1 MSESAPRL
9 SVVVP
14 FQNVDT
20 YLEECLRSIASQ
32 TFQDFE
38 VVLVDDGST
47 DGSAGLAARHCAA
60 DPRFR
65 LIRQDAHG
73 PGHARNTGLRAV
85 HPDAEFLA
93 FVDGDDVI
101 PEYAYELLIGTLAKS
116 GSDFV
121 SGNVRMMNSR
131 TSWPSTLHH
140 KRLSRDR
147 RGTHIT
153 RHHDLI
159 FDRTVWN
166 KVFRR
171 SFWDRTGITYPEG
184 ILYEDVWVNLVAHY
198 SAERVDVVAAPV
210 YYWRRRDRGAAPSIT
225 QTNQALGNVRD
236 RITAV
241 GSVSRY
247 LAERARE
254 DAAYVQ
260 HKRRYDR
267 ACLESDLMIH
277 LNVLPDADDETRGYF
292 MRHAADFVEGASEGI
307 VEELGA
313 VDRVKWSL
321 VRAGRLDEL
330 LSVLEFERGNRGS
343 LPVRRRLRRHL
354 AYPHL
359 GDRRT
364 GVPKSAYRLGPEFTL
379 RGSLVSAEW
388 EDGRLKLAGRA
399 YIRNLDVSKRRHS
412 LKAVALR
419 QKKQGRFLALPAR
432 TTYAPEATEHSGQQ
446 RYSYDWSGFEATI
459 DPERLKRNGQWV
471 EGTWDVAVGAFSRGL
486 FRYKSIIAGDAGSA
500 SHPRD
505 FYVDKNVRVVPLF
518 VGGALKLRV
527 EIVRARVTGHRVS
540 GDHLELRGVLL
551 APETPETAVLRV
563 RALTGAAEH
572 AAPVDFTDGGEGWCT
587 FRTRIPLRELTA
599 QGTATALG
607 AGSNGW
613 KTTLHIPGR
622 KRPLY
627 PVVAPDTAD
636 GAHPLPERVAA
647 DRELVVLRNASGYL
661 VLFVRDELPVAD
673 RCTWSDDG
681 TLTVEGAFPGQAN
694 LTADERAGLRL
705 VVRSRAKGE
714 EREFPVACVA
724 GRFRFALDP
733 ARVHGLSGAVPLA
746 AGRWD
751 FAFRV
756 PGRERDLVLKA
767 RRDLIAALPSE
778 HTVAGRRFEVQ
789 SQQHDRFTLRSH
801 SGIPAAARGPYG
813 QRQLRTRHYPACR
826 KRPVRAAVLFDS
838 FRGAQIADSPRA
850 IYDELVRRGSELEL
864 LWVVRDDQV
873 EVPEGAR
880 AVRMWS
886 PEWYEALARSR
897 YLVYNNHFPAWFR
910 RREGQRVVQTW
921 HGTPLK
927 KIGHDIESVHFSDQ
941 GYLDRLGTE
950 VGQWDMLV
958 SPNSF
963 STPILRRAFGFEG
976 EMLETGYPR
985 NDVHHHAPAEQE
997 RRAAIVRRRLGLPAD
1012 KKVVLYA
1019 PTWRDDQYHAAG
1031 KYTLDFRVDL
1041 DDARARL
1048 GDDHVLLVRR
1058 HPNVVDPV
1066 PGAGDG
1072 FVFDVSTYND
1082 MADLMLVTDVLVTDY
1097 SSLMF
1102 DFANTGRPMLFF
1114 TYDLDHYRD
1123 TLRGFYFDFERSA
1136 PGPLLDTSR
1145 QLVDA
1150 VRDIDAISGTYALK
1164 YRHFKERYCDLEDGS
1179 AAARVVDRML
1189 GVPERRALPSRT
1201 LPSRTRFRRAA

>member
-1 MSESAPRL
+1 MPEAAPRL

-20 YLEECLRSIASQ
+20 YLEECLRSISLQ
-32 TFQDFE
+32 TFTDFE

-47 DGSAGLAARHCAA
+47 DGSGELAARHCAA

-65 LIRQDAHG
+65 LVRQEAHG
-73 PGHARNTGLRAV
+73 PGHARNTGLRAI

-101 PEYAYELLIGTLAKS
+101 PDYAYELLIGTLAKS

-140 KRLSRDR
+140 KHLARDR
-147 RGTHIT
+147 RRTHIT
-153 RHHDLI
+153 RQHGLI

-184 ILYEDVWVNLVAHY
+184 VLYEDVWVNLVAHY
-198 SAERVDVVAAPV
+198 SAERVDVVGTPV
-210 YYWRRRDRGAAPSIT
+210 YHWRRRDRGAAPSIT
-225 QTNQALGNVRD
+225 QTNHALGNVRD

-241 GSVSRY
+241 GSLSRY

-254 DAAYVQ
+254 TEEYVE

-267 ACLESDLMIH
+267 SCLESDLMIH
-277 LNVLPDADDETRGYF
+277 LNALSEADDETRAHF
-292 MRHAADFVEGASEGI
+292 MRHAAAFVDEAAEGI

-313 VDRVKWSL
+313 VDRVKWGL
-321 VRAGRLDEL
+321 VRAGKLDEL
-330 LSVLEFERGNRGS
+330 LSVLAFERGNRGS

-359 GDRRT
+359 GDRGT

-388 EDGRLKLAGRA
+388 EGGKLRLAGRA
-399 YIRNLDVSKRRHS
+399 YIRNLDVGKRRHS

-459 DPERLKRNGQWV
+459 DPERLKRKGRWV

-486 FRYKSIIAGDAGSA
+486 FRYRSLIAGDAGSA

-518 VGGALKLRV
+518 VNGALKLRV
-527 EIVRARVTGHRVS
+527 EIVRARITGHRVS
-540 GDHLELRGVLL
+540 GEHLELRGVLL
-551 APETPETAVLRV
+551 APETPPAATLRV
-563 RALTGAAEH
+563 RALTGTAEH
-572 AAPVDFTDGGEGWCT
+572 DAPVDFKDGGDGWST
-587 FRTRIPLRELTA
+587 FRTRIPLH
-599 QGTATALG
+599 ALAPAAG
-607 AGSNGW
+607 EDTPEAWRVGSNGW
-613 KTTLHIPGR
+613 KTSLHIPGR

-636 GAHPLPERVAA
+636 GAYPLPDRVAA
-647 DRELVVLRNASGYL
+647 DREVVVLRNAPGYL

-673 RCTWSDDG
+673 RCAWALDG
-681 TLTVEGAFPGQAN
+681 RLTVEGSFPGQEHLSAE
-694 LTADERAGLRL
+694 ERAGLRL

-714 EREFPVACVA
+714 ERDFPVECLA

-733 ARVHGLSGAVPLA
+733 SRVDGLNGAVPLA

-756 PGRERDLVLKA
+756 PGRARDLVLKA
-767 RRDLIAALPSE
+767 RRDLVAGLPSE
-778 HTVAGRRFEVQ
+778 RTLAGRRFEVQ
-789 SQQHDRFTLRSH
+789 AQQHDRFTLRSH
-801 SGIPAAARGPYG
+801 SGIPAAARGPYA
-813 QRQLRTRHYPACR
+813 QRQLRTRHYPHCR
-826 KRPVRAAVLFDS
+826 KRPVRPAVLFDS

-850 IYDELVRRGSELEL
+850 VFDELVRRGTDLEL

-873 EVPEGAR
+873 EVPAHAR

-886 PEWYEALARSR
+886 PEWYEALARSQ

-910 RREGQRVVQTW
+910 RREGQTVVQTW

-941 GYLDRLGTE
+941 GYLDRLSTE

-985 NDVHHHAPAEQE
+985 NDVHHHTEQE
-997 RRAAIVRRRLGLPAD
+997 QARRAALVRERIGLPEG

-1031 KYTLDFRVDL
+1031 KYTLDFRIDL
-1041 DDARARL
+1041 DDARDRL

-1123 TLRGFYFDFERSA
+1123 TLRGFYFDFETSA
-1136 PGPLLDTSR
+1136 PGPLLHTSR

-1150 VRDIDAISGTYALK
+1150 VRDIDSLSRTYALK
-1164 YRHFKERYCDLEDGS
+1164 YRHFTDRYCDLEDGS
-1179 AAARVVDRML
+1179 ASARVVDRML
-1189 GVPERRALPSRT
+1189 GVPKLPALPSR
-1201 LPSRTRFRRAA
+1201 SRFRRAA

>member
-1 MSESAPRL
+1 MPEAAPRL

-20 YLEECLRSIASQ
+20 YLEECLRSISLQ
-32 TFQDFE
+32 TFTDFE

-47 DGSAGLAARHCAA
+47 DGSAELAARHCAA

-73 PGHARNTGLRAV
+73 PGHARNTGLRAI

-101 PEYAYELLIGTLAKS
+101 PDYAYELLIGTLAQS

-140 KRLSRDR
+140 KHLSRDR
-147 RGTHIT
+147 RRTHIT
-153 RHHDLI
+153 RHRDLV

-171 SFWDRTGITYPEG
+171 SFWDRTAITYPEG
-184 ILYEDVWVNLVAHY
+184 VLYEDVWVNLVAHY
-198 SAERVDVVAAPV
+198 SAERVDVVGTPV

-225 QTNQALGNVRD
+225 QTNHALDNIRD

-241 GSVSRY
+241 GDLSRY

-254 DAAYVQ
+254 SAAYVEE
-260 HKRRYDR
+260 KRHYDR
-267 ACLESDLMIH
+267 SCLESDLMIH
-277 LNVLPDADDETRGYF
+277 LNALRDADDEARAYF
-292 MRHAADFVEGASEGI
+292 MRHAAGFLASVDDGI

-313 VDRVKWSL
+313 VDRVKWGL

-330 LSVLEFERGNRGS
+330 LGVLEFERGNRGS

-359 GDRRT
+359 DDRGT
-364 GVPKSAYRLGPEFTL
+364 GVPKSAYRMGREFTL
-379 RGSLVSAEW
+379 RGSLAEAEW
-388 EDGRLKLAGRA
+388 RDGKLRLSGRA
-399 YIRNLDVSKRRHS
+399 YIRNLDAGKRRHS

-459 DPERLKRNGQWV
+459 DPERLKHKGQWV
-471 EGTWDVAVGAFSRGL
+471 EGTWDVAVGALSRGL

-518 VGGALKLRV
+518 VNGALKLRV
-527 EIVRARVTGHRVS
+527 EIVRARITGHRVT
-540 GDHLELRGVLL
+540 GEHVELRGVLL
-551 APETPETAVLRV
+551 APETPQTATLRV
-563 RALTGAAEH
+563 RALAGAAEH
-572 AAPVDFTDGGEGWCT
+572 DAPVDFTDGGEGWCT
-587 FRTRIPLRELTA
+587 FRTRIPLRALAPKAAVETPTA
-599 QGTATALG
+599 WAM
-607 AGSNGW
+607 GSNGW
-613 KTTLHIPGR
+613 KTSLHIPGR

-636 GAHPLPERVAA
+636 GAHPLPERIAA
-647 DRELVVLRNASGYL
+647 DREVVVLRNASGYL

-673 RCTWSDDG
+673 RCTWTDG
-681 TLTVEGAFPGQAN
+681 GGLTVEGSFPGQEHLSAEE
-694 LTADERAGLRL
+694 LGDLRL

-714 EREFPVACVA
+714 EWGFPVECVA
-724 GRFRFALDP
+724 GRFRFTLAP
-733 ARVHGLSGAVPLA
+733 SRIEGMNGAVPLA

-756 PGRERDLVLKA
+756 PGRSRDLALKA
-767 RRDLIAALPSE
+767 HRELIATLPSE
-778 HTVAGRRFEVQ
+778 RTLVGRRFEVQ

-801 SGIPAAARGPYG
+801 SGIPAAARGPYA
-813 QRQLRTRHYPACR
+813 QRQLRTRHYPQCR
-826 KRPVRAAVLFDS
+826 KRPVRPAVLFDS
-838 FRGAQIADSPRA
+838 FRGTQIADSPRA
-850 IYDELVRRGSELEL
+850 VFDELVRRGTDLDL

-873 EVPEGAR
+873 EVPTGAR

-886 PEWYEALARSR
+886 PEWYEALARSQ

-910 RREGQRVVQTW
+910 RREGQTVVQTW

-941 GYLDRLGTE
+941 GYLDRLATE
-950 VGQWDMLV
+950 VGQWSMLI

-985 NDVHHHAPAEQE
+985 NDVHHRPPAYQE
-997 RRAAIVRRRLGLPAD
+997 KRAAVVRERIGLPEG

-1031 KYTLDFRVDL
+1031 QYTLDFRIDL

-1048 GDDHVLLVRR
+1048 GEDHVLLVRR

-1082 MADLMLVTDVLVTDY
+1082 MADLMLVTDILVTDY

-1136 PGPLLDTSR
+1136 PGPLLHTSR

-1150 VRDIDAISGTYALK
+1150 VRDIDTLSGTYALK
-1164 YRHFKERYCDLEDGS
+1164 YRHFTQRYCDLEDG
-1179 AAARVVDRML
+1179 AASARVVDRML
-1189 GVPERRALPSRT
+1189 GVPA